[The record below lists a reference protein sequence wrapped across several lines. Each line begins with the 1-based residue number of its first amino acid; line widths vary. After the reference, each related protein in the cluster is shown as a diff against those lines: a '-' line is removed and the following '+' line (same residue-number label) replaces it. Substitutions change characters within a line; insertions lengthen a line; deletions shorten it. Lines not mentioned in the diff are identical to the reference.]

1 MENAG
6 YVALNRQSGLAAELR
21 VIANNVA
28 NLGTAGFR
36 REGAV
41 FAEHVFGLGAG
52 TPSLSMAEGA
62 GRIVDL
68 SQGPLRQTGGDLDL
82 AVEGEGFFLVAA
94 PEGPRLTRAGSFVL
108 TPEGEIATAEG
119 YRLLDDGQA
128 PVAVPPGAGRIA
140 VARDGTLSAGGMPVA
155 RIGLFVAADPGA
167 MVHAA
172 GTTFLPGGDIEPVA
186 APVIL
191 QGFIEESNVD
201 PVAEIARMIEVQ
213 RAYELGQ
220 GLLEAEDERIRAA
233 VRTLGGG

>member
-6 YVALNRQSGLAAELR
+6 YVTLNRQSGLAAELR

-36 REGAV
+36 REGAI

-52 TPSLSMAEGA
+52 TPSLSMAEGN

-68 SQGPLRQTGGDLDL
+68 SQGPLRQTGGALDL
-82 AVEGEGFFLVAA
+82 AIEGEGFFLVAA
-94 PEGPRLTRAGSFVL
+94 PEGPRLTRAGAFVL
-108 TPEGEIATAEG
+108 TPAGEIATAEG
-119 YRLLDDGQA
+119 YALLDEGQA
-128 PVAVPPGAGRIA
+128 PVAVPPGAGPIA
-140 VARDGTLSAGGMPVA
+140 VARDGTVSAGGQPVA
-155 RIGLFVAADPGA
+155 RLGLVRPVDPGA
-167 MVHAA
+167 MVHAE
-172 GTTFLPGGDIEPVA
+172 GTTFLPGGATEPVE
-186 APVIL
+186 APVVL

-220 GLLEAEDERIRAA
+220 GLLDAEDRRIRQA
-233 VRTLGGG
+233 VETLGGG